1 MVHESILTDNIN
13 CILMKQVKI
22 FDTTLRDGE
31 QGPGCQL
38 SLRSKLEIA
47 EKLDAMGVDVI
58 EAGFPISSPGDFKAV
73 TEICRIVKNATVC
86 ALARAQ
92 KKDID
97 AASEALRGAKIARIQ
112 LGIGSSDIHIK
123 HKFNSSR
130 EAILQQAFDM
140 VAYASGLCDE
150 VQFFAEDAGRAKD
163 DFLVQMTDTVV
174 EAGAKVVN
182 LPDTNGFCTPFE
194 YFEKISY
201 VNKNRKYKEKAIL
214 SVHCHNDL
222 GMATANSIA
231 GLMAGAEQ
239 VEGTINGVGERAGN
253 AAMEEIILTL
263 LIKERLGLKSGVDPK
278 YIVELSAMVAKAMS
292 NPIQANKAIVGKNA
306 FAHSSGIHQ
315 DGVLK
320 DRRNYE
326 IIDPQIIG
334 GTLPAL
340 ILSARSGRA
349 ALKDRLNALELTY
362 LPEDFENIYTK
373 FLLMAD
379 QQPYVEDGDL
389 RRLL

>member
-1 MVHESILTDNIN
+1 
-13 CILMKQVKI
+13 MKQVKI

-38 SLRSKLEIA
+38 TLNDKLEIA

-73 TEICRIVKNATVC
+73 TEVCKLVKRATVC
-86 ALARAQ
+86 ALARANR
-92 KKDID
+92 KDIEQ
-97 AASEALRGAKIARIQ
+97 ASLALSTAKVARIQ
-112 LGIGSSDIHIK
+112 LGIGTSDIHIK
-123 HKFNSSR
+123 HKFNTTR
-130 EAILQQAFDM
+130 EVILAKAYEM
-140 VAYASGLCDE
+140 VAYASDKCDE
-150 VQFFAEDAGRAKD
+150 VQFFAEDAGRAGN
-163 DFLVQMTDTVV
+163 DFLVQMTNTVV

-194 YFEKISY
+194 YFEKIAY
-201 VNKNRKYKEKAIL
+201 VNQNRKEKENAIL

-231 GLMAGAEQ
+231 GLMAGALQ

-253 AAMEEIILTL
+253 AALEEIILTL
-263 LIKERLGLKSGVDPK
+263 IVKENLGIATGIDPK
-278 YIVELSAMVAKAMS
+278 YIVELSSMVERAMS

-334 GTLPAL
+334 GKLPEL
-340 ILSARSGRA
+340 FLSARSGRA
-349 ALKDRLNALELTY
+349 ALKDRLKNMQIDFPAEN
-362 LPEDFENIYTK
+362 FENIYNQ
-373 FLLMAD
+373 FLVLAD
-379 QQPYVEDGDL
+379 QKRFIEDSDL
-389 RRLL
+389 RRLV

>member
-1 MVHESILTDNIN
+1 
-13 CILMKQVKI
+13 MKQVKI

-38 SLRSKLEIA
+38 TLNYKLEIA

-73 TEICRIVKNATVC
+73 TEVCKLVKKATVC
-86 ALARAQ
+86 ALARANR
-92 KKDID
+92 KDIEQ
-97 AASEALRGAKIARIQ
+97 ASSALVKAKVARIQ
-112 LGIGSSDIHIK
+112 LGIGTSDIHIK
-123 HKFNSSR
+123 HKFNTTR
-130 EAILQQAFDM
+130 EVILAKAYEM
-140 VAYASGLCDE
+140 VAYASDKCDE
-150 VQFFAEDAGRAKD
+150 VQFFAEDAGRAD
-163 DFLVQMTDTVV
+163 NDFLVQMTNTVV

-194 YFEKISY
+194 YFEKIAY
-201 VNKNRKYKEKAIL
+201 VNQNRREKENAIL

-231 GLMAGAEQ
+231 GLMAGALQ

-253 AAMEEIILTL
+253 AALEEIILTL
-263 LIKERLGLKSGVDPK
+263 IVKENLGIATGIDPK
-278 YIVELSAMVAKAMS
+278 YIVELSSMVERAMS
-292 NPIQANKAIVGKNA
+292 NPVQANKAIVGKNA

-334 GTLPAL
+334 GKLPEL
-340 ILSARSGRA
+340 FLSARSGRA
-349 ALKDRLNALELTY
+349 ALKDRLKSMKIDFPAEH
-362 LPEDFENIYTK
+362 FENIYNR
-373 FLLMAD
+373 FLVLAD
-379 QQPYVEDGDL
+379 QKRLIEDNDL
-389 RRLL
+389 RSLI

>member
-1 MVHESILTDNIN
+1 
-13 CILMKQVKI
+13 MKQVKI

-38 SLRSKLEIA
+38 TLNNKLEIA

-73 TEICRIVKNATVC
+73 TEVCKLVKKATVC
-86 ALARAQ
+86 ALARAN
-92 KKDID
+92 KEDIEQ
-97 AASEALRGAKIARIQ
+97 ASLALGKAKVARIQ
-112 LGIGSSDIHIK
+112 LGIGTSDIHIK
-123 HKFNSSR
+123 YKFNTTR
-130 EAILQQAFDM
+130 EVILAKAYEM
-140 VAYASGLCDE
+140 VAYASDKCDE
-150 VQFFAEDAGRAKD
+150 VQFFAEDAGRAD
-163 DFLVQMTDTVV
+163 NEFLVQMTNTVV

-194 YFEKISY
+194 YFEKIAY
-201 VNKNRKYKEKAIL
+201 VNQNRREKESAIL

-231 GLMAGAEQ
+231 GLMAGALQ

-253 AAMEEIILTL
+253 AALEEIILTL
-263 LIKERLGLKSGVDPK
+263 LIKENLGIATGIDPT
-278 YIVELSAMVAKAMS
+278 YIVELSSMVEQAMS
-292 NPIQANKAIVGKNA
+292 NPVQANKAIVGKNA

-334 GTLPAL
+334 GKLPEL
-340 ILSARSGRA
+340 FLSARSGRA
-349 ALKDRLNALELTY
+349 ALKDRLKSMKIDFPAEH
-362 LPEDFENIYTK
+362 FENIYHR
-373 FLLMAD
+373 FLVLAD
-379 QQPYVEDGDL
+379 QKRFIEDKDL
-389 RRLL
+389 RSLV

>member
-1 MVHESILTDNIN
+1 
-13 CILMKQVKI
+13 MKQVKI

-38 SLRSKLEIA
+38 TLKDKLEIA

-73 TEICRIVKNATVC
+73 TAVCKLVKRATVC
-86 ALARAQ
+86 ALARANR
-92 KKDID
+92 KDIEE
-97 AASEALRGAKIARIQ
+97 ASLALSSAKVARIQ
-112 LGIGSSDIHIK
+112 LGIGTSDIHIK
-123 HKFNSSR
+123 HKFNTTR
-130 EAILQQAFDM
+130 EVILAKAYEM
-140 VAYASGLCDE
+140 VAYASDKCDE
-150 VQFFAEDAGRAKD
+150 VQFFAEDAGRAD
-163 DFLVQMTDTVV
+163 NNFLVQMTNTVV

-194 YFEKISY
+194 YFEKIAY
-201 VNKNRKYKEKAIL
+201 VNQNRREKENAIL

-231 GLMAGAEQ
+231 GLMAGALQ

-253 AAMEEIILTL
+253 AALEEIILTL
-263 LIKERLGLKSGVDPK
+263 IVKENLGIATGIDPK
-278 YIVELSAMVAKAMS
+278 YIVELSSMVERAMS
-292 NPIQANKAIVGKNA
+292 NPVQANKAIVGKNA

-334 GTLPAL
+334 GKLPEL
-340 ILSARSGRA
+340 FLSARSGRA
-349 ALKDRLNALELTY
+349 ALKDRLKNMKI
-362 LPEDFENIYTK
+362 DFPAEHFESIYSR
-373 FLLMAD
+373 FLVLAD
-379 QQPYVEDGDL
+379 QKRFIEDSDL
-389 RRLL
+389 RRLV

>member
-1 MVHESILTDNIN
+1 
-13 CILMKQVKI
+13 MKQVKI

-38 SLRSKLEIA
+38 TLNDKLEIA

-58 EAGFPISSPGDFKAV
+58 EGGFPISSPGDFKAV
-73 TEICRIVKNATVC
+73 TEVCKLVKKATVC
-86 ALARAQ
+86 ALARANR
-92 KKDID
+92 KDIEQ
-97 AASEALRGAKIARIQ
+97 ASSALSKAKVARIQ
-112 LGIGSSDIHIK
+112 LGIGTSDIHIK
-123 HKFNSSR
+123 YKFNTTR
-130 EAILQQAFDM
+130 EVILAKAYEM
-140 VAYASGLCDE
+140 VAYASDKCDE
-150 VQFFAEDAGRAKD
+150 VQFFAEDAGRAD
-163 DFLVQMTDTVV
+163 NDFLVQMTNTVV

-194 YFEKISY
+194 YFEKIAY
-201 VNKNRKYKEKAIL
+201 VNQNRREKENAIL

-231 GLMAGAEQ
+231 GLMAGALQ

-253 AAMEEIILTL
+253 AALEEIILTL
-263 LIKERLGLKSGVDPK
+263 IVKENLGIATGIDPK
-278 YIVELSAMVAKAMS
+278 YIVELSSMVERAMS

-334 GTLPAL
+334 GKLPAL
-340 ILSARSGRA
+340 FLSARSGRA
-349 ALKDRLNALELTY
+349 ALKDRLKSMKIDFAAEH
-362 LPEDFENIYTK
+362 FENIYNR
-373 FLLMAD
+373 FLVLAD
-379 QQPYVEDGDL
+379 QKRVIEDNDL
-389 RRLL
+389 RSLV

>member
-1 MVHESILTDNIN
+1 
-13 CILMKQVKI
+13 MKQVKI

-38 SLRSKLEIA
+38 TLNDKLEIA

-58 EAGFPISSPGDFKAV
+58 EGGFPISSPGDFKAV
-73 TEICRIVKNATVC
+73 TEVCKLVKKATVC
-86 ALARAQ
+86 ALARANR
-92 KKDID
+92 KDIEQ
-97 AASEALRGAKIARIQ
+97 ASSALSKAKVARIQ
-112 LGIGSSDIHIK
+112 LGIGTSDIHIK
-123 HKFNSSR
+123 YKFNTTR
-130 EAILQQAFDM
+130 EVILAKAYEM
-140 VAYASGLCDE
+140 VAYASDKCDE
-150 VQFFAEDAGRAKD
+150 VQFFAEDAGRAD
-163 DFLVQMTDTVV
+163 NDFLVQMTNTVV

-194 YFEKISY
+194 YFEKIAY
-201 VNKNRKYKEKAIL
+201 VNQNRREKENAIL

-231 GLMAGAEQ
+231 GLMAGALQ

-253 AAMEEIILTL
+253 AALEEIILTL
-263 LIKERLGLKSGVDPK
+263 IVKENLGIATGIDPK
-278 YIVELSAMVAKAMS
+278 YIVELSSMVERAMS

-334 GTLPAL
+334 GKLPAL
-340 ILSARSGRA
+340 FLSARSGRA
-349 ALKDRLNALELTY
+349 ALKDRLKSMKIDFSAAH
-362 LPEDFENIYTK
+362 FENIYNR
-373 FLLMAD
+373 FLVLAD
-379 QQPYVEDGDL
+379 QKRFIEDNDL
-389 RRLL
+389 RSLV

>member
-1 MVHESILTDNIN
+1 
-13 CILMKQVKI
+13 MKQVKI

-38 SLRSKLEIA
+38 TLNDKLEIA

-58 EAGFPISSPGDFKAV
+58 EGGFPISSPGDFKAV
-73 TEICRIVKNATVC
+73 TEVCKLVKKATVC
-86 ALARAQ
+86 ALARANR
-92 KKDID
+92 KDIEQ
-97 AASEALRGAKIARIQ
+97 ASSALSKAKVARIQ
-112 LGIGSSDIHIK
+112 LGIGTSDIHIK
-123 HKFNSSR
+123 YKFNTTR
-130 EAILQQAFDM
+130 EVILAKAYEM
-140 VAYASGLCDE
+140 VAYASNKCDE
-150 VQFFAEDAGRAKD
+150 VQFFAEDAGRAD
-163 DFLVQMTDTVV
+163 NDFLVQMTNTVV

-194 YFEKISY
+194 YFEKIAY
-201 VNKNRKYKEKAIL
+201 VNQNRREKENAIL

-231 GLMAGAEQ
+231 GLMAGALQ

-253 AAMEEIILTL
+253 AALEEIILTL
-263 LIKERLGLKSGVDPK
+263 IVKENLGIATGIDPK
-278 YIVELSAMVAKAMS
+278 YIVELSSMVERAMS

-334 GTLPAL
+334 GKLPAL
-340 ILSARSGRA
+340 FLSARSGRA
-349 ALKDRLNALELTY
+349 ALKDRLKSMKIDFSAAH
-362 LPEDFENIYTK
+362 FENIYHR
-373 FLLMAD
+373 FLVLAD
-379 QQPYVEDGDL
+379 QKRFIEDNDL
-389 RRLL
+389 RSLV

>member
-1 MVHESILTDNIN
+1 
-13 CILMKQVKI
+13 MKQVKI

-38 SLRSKLEIA
+38 TLNDKLEIA

-73 TEICRIVKNATVC
+73 TEVCKLVKKATVC
-86 ALARAQ
+86 ALARANR
-92 KKDID
+92 KDIEQ
-97 AASEALRGAKIARIQ
+97 ASSALVKAKVARIQ
-112 LGIGSSDIHIK
+112 LGIGTSDIHIK
-123 HKFNSSR
+123 HKFTTTR
-130 EAILQQAFDM
+130 EVILAKAYEM
-140 VAYASGLCDE
+140 VAYASDKCDE
-150 VQFFAEDAGRAKD
+150 VQFFAEDAGRAD
-163 DFLVQMTDTVV
+163 NDFLVQMTNTVV

-194 YFEKISY
+194 YFEKIAY
-201 VNKNRKYKEKAIL
+201 VNQNRREKENAIL

-231 GLMAGAEQ
+231 GLMAGALQ

-253 AAMEEIILTL
+253 AALEEIILTL
-263 LIKERLGLKSGVDPK
+263 IVKENLGIATGIDPK
-278 YIVELSAMVAKAMS
+278 YIVELSSMVERAMS
-292 NPIQANKAIVGKNA
+292 NPVQANKAIVGKNA

-334 GTLPAL
+334 GKLPEL
-340 ILSARSGRA
+340 FLSARSGRA
-349 ALKDRLNALELTY
+349 ALKDRLKSMKIDFPAEH
-362 LPEDFENIYTK
+362 FENIYNR
-373 FLLMAD
+373 FLVLAD
-379 QQPYVEDGDL
+379 QKRLIEDNDL
-389 RRLL
+389 RSLI

>member
-1 MVHESILTDNIN
+1 
-13 CILMKQVKI
+13 MKQVKI

-38 SLRSKLEIA
+38 TLNDKLEIA
-47 EKLDAMGVDVI
+47 KKLDAMGVDVI

-73 TEICRIVKNATVC
+73 TEVCKLVKKATVC
-86 ALARAQ
+86 ALARANR
-92 KKDID
+92 KDIEE
-97 AASEALRGAKIARIQ
+97 ASLALSRAKVARIQ
-112 LGIGSSDIHIK
+112 LGIGTSDIHIK
-123 HKFNSSR
+123 HKFNTTR
-130 EAILQQAFDM
+130 EVILAKAYEM
-140 VAYASGLCDE
+140 VAYASDKCDE
-150 VQFFAEDAGRAKD
+150 VQFFAEDAGRAD
-163 DFLVQMTDTVV
+163 NDFLVQMTNTVV

-194 YFEKISY
+194 YFEKIAY
-201 VNKNRKYKEKAIL
+201 VNQNRKEKENAIL

-231 GLMAGAEQ
+231 GLMAGALQ

-253 AAMEEIILTL
+253 AALEEIILTL
-263 LIKERLGLKSGVDPK
+263 IVKENLGIATGIDPK
-278 YIVELSAMVAKAMS
+278 YIVELSSMVERAMS

-334 GTLPAL
+334 GKLPEL
-340 ILSARSGRA
+340 FLSARSGRA
-349 ALKDRLNALELTY
+349 ALKNRLKSMQIDFP
-362 LPEDFENIYTK
+362 PENFENIYNQ
-373 FLLMAD
+373 FLVLAD
-379 QQPYVEDGDL
+379 QKRFIEDNDL
-389 RRLL
+389 RNLV

>member
-1 MVHESILTDNIN
+1 
-13 CILMKQVKI
+13 MKQVKI

-38 SLRSKLEIA
+38 TLNDKLEIA

-58 EAGFPISSPGDFKAV
+58 EGGFPISSPGDFKAV
-73 TEICRIVKNATVC
+73 TEVCKLVKKATVC
-86 ALARAQ
+86 ALARANR
-92 KKDID
+92 KDIEQ
-97 AASEALRGAKIARIQ
+97 ASSALSKAKVARIQ
-112 LGIGSSDIHIK
+112 LGIGTSDIHIK
-123 HKFNSSR
+123 YKFNTTR
-130 EAILQQAFDM
+130 EVILAKAYEM
-140 VAYASGLCDE
+140 VAYASDKCDE
-150 VQFFAEDAGRAKD
+150 VQFFAEDAGRAD
-163 DFLVQMTDTVV
+163 NDFLVQMTNTVV

-194 YFEKISY
+194 YFEKIAY
-201 VNKNRKYKEKAIL
+201 VNQNRREKENAIL

-231 GLMAGAEQ
+231 GLMAGALQ

-253 AAMEEIILTL
+253 AALEEIILTL
-263 LIKERLGLKSGVDPK
+263 IVKENLGIATGIDPK
-278 YIVELSAMVAKAMS
+278 YIVELSSMVERAMS

-334 GTLPAL
+334 GKLPAL
-340 ILSARSGRA
+340 FLSARSGRA
-349 ALKDRLNALELTY
+349 ALKDRLKSMKIDFSAEH
-362 LPEDFENIYTK
+362 FENIYNR
-373 FLLMAD
+373 FLVLAD
-379 QQPYVEDGDL
+379 QKRFIEDNDL
-389 RRLL
+389 RSLV

>member
-1 MVHESILTDNIN
+1 
-13 CILMKQVKI
+13 MKQVKI

-38 SLRSKLEIA
+38 TLNDKLEIA

-73 TEICRIVKNATVC
+73 TEVCRLVKKATVC
-86 ALARAQ
+86 ALARANR
-92 KKDID
+92 KDIEQ
-97 AASEALRGAKIARIQ
+97 ATLALAKAKVARIQ
-112 LGIGSSDIHIK
+112 LGIGTSDIHIQ
-123 HKFNSSR
+123 HKFNTTR
-130 EAILQQAFDM
+130 EVILAKAYEM
-140 VAYASGLCDE
+140 VAYASDKCDE
-150 VQFFAEDAGRAKD
+150 VQFFAEDAGRAD
-163 DFLVQMTDTVV
+163 NDFLVQMTDTVV
-174 EAGAKVVN
+174 EAGAKIVN

-194 YFEKISY
+194 YYEKIAY
-201 VNKNRKYKEKAIL
+201 VNQHRREKENAIL

-231 GLMAGAEQ
+231 GLMAGALQ

-253 AAMEEIILTL
+253 AALEEIILTL
-263 LIKERLGLKSGVDPK
+263 IVKENLGIATGIDPK
-278 YIVELSAMVAKAMS
+278 YIVELSSMIERAMS
-292 NPIQANKAIVGKNA
+292 NPVQANKAIVGKNA

-334 GTLPAL
+334 GKLPEL
-340 ILSARSGRA
+340 FLSARSGRA
-349 ALKDRLNALELTY
+349 ALKDRLKSMEIDFPAEH
-362 LPEDFENIYTK
+362 FENIYNR
-373 FLLMAD
+373 FLVLAD
-379 QQPYVEDGDL
+379 QKRFIEDNDL
-389 RRLL
+389 RNLV